1 MATPRTGQLIWYPY
15 LWARQQAAG
24 ETEGRK
30 DRPCC
35 MLLPVQRAGSKETVL
50 YLLAVSTVPPT
61 VRDGAIEVP
70 EIERRRGG
78 LSEWKA
84 RCWVYVNEYNRD
96 VAERSLYLY
105 PDADP
110 IGAFGASFVNK
121 IAVAFK
127 AAVLARASA
136 AVDRQD

>member
-1 MATPRTGQLIWYPY
+1 
-15 LWARQQAAG
+15 
-24 ETEGRK
+24 
-30 DRPCC
+30 
-35 MLLPVQRAGSKETVL
+35 MLLPVQKTGSKETVL

-61 VRDGAIEVP
+61 DRDGAIEVP
-70 EIERRRGG
+70 EIERRRAG

-96 VAERSLYLY
+96 VAERSFYLD
-105 PDADP
+105 PAVDP
-110 IGAFGASFVNK
+110 IGAFGASFVTK

-127 AAVLARASA
+127 AAVLAKAAA

>member
-35 MLLPVQRAGSKETVL
+35 MLLPVQKAGSKETVL

-61 VRDGAIEVP
+61 NRDDAIEVP

-96 VAERSLYLY
+96 VAERSFYLD
-105 PDADP
+105 PAIDP
-110 IGAFGASFVNK
+110 IGAFGASFVTK

-127 AAVLARASA
+127 TAVLARASA
-136 AVDRQD
+136 AVDRRD

>member
-1 MATPRTGQLIWYPY
+1 
-15 LWARQQAAG
+15 
-24 ETEGRK
+24 
-30 DRPCC
+30 
-35 MLLPVQRAGSKETVL
+35 MLLPVQKAGSKQTIL

-61 VRDGAIEVP
+61 DRDGAIEVP

-84 RCWVYVNEYNRD
+84 RCWVYVDEYNRD
-96 VAERSLYLY
+96 VAERSFYLD
-105 PDADP
+105 PAADP
-110 IGAFGASFVNK
+110 IGAFSASFVNK

-136 AVDRQD
+136 AVDRQN